1 MAYSERDKIFY
12 VEKMWSEGLTPG
24 EAARLWG
31 RPSRSTLARW
41 QADADAGLLDARR
54 PAVPHAC
61 AGHVKHAR
69 WPEETRAEALRLHG
83 EGRAPRQIAA
93 MLGLDSGDTVRGWI
107 EQERLRARRGPAGG
121 AAAPSPAGAARV
133 AELERELEEARL
145 EASVLRAILDDPKAG
160 GLASLS
166 ARRRTELGER
176 LRRGYGFS
184 LRRVLGLLGLS
195 KSTYEYNRRALLDGR
210 EARGRAA
217 RDGLDALDALVG
229 AAFGASGGEYGY
241 RRVCAA
247 LMAAGTPRSE
257 REVRDSM
264 RRQGL
269 VARCGRTAGRRWSL
283 YAGENGW
290 APPNLMLGPR
300 GRHDFSAA
308 APGERLVT
316 DITEM
321 RAAGGA
327 KVYASAVVDLYDQRL
342 LSCRTS
348 RRPDSA
354 LADSS
359 LGEAL
364 ARLPEG
370 ARPVVHSDRGVHYR
384 AGSWIAACER
394 AGVVRSMSRKGR
406 SPDNAPA
413 EGFFGQLKCGM
424 YHGAGELLG
433 PDGLE
438 AEVARWAAWYNSGRL
453 KSFGGDRRPC
463 AYETID
469 GRRARLGVWIE

>member
-1 MAYSERDKIFY
+1 MAYSEREKVFY
-12 VEKMWSEGLTPG
+12 VEKMWSEGLRPAQ
-24 EAARLWG
+24 AARIWG
-31 RPSRSTLARW
+31 RPSRASLSEW
-41 QADADAGLLDARR
+41 QAQALAGELDCR
-54 PAVPHAC
+54 PPAAPGAC
-61 AGHVKHAR
+61 PAHEKHAR
-69 WPEETRAEALRLHG
+69 WPEETVAEALRLLD
-83 EGRAPRQIAA
+83 EGRTPAQAA
-93 MLGLDSGDTVRGWI
+93 AILGLPSGSVASAWAR
-107 EQERLRARRGPAGG
+107 RARG
-121 AAAPSPAGAARV
+121 AATGPPRAAPAPEGAARV

-195 KSTYEYNRRALLDGR
+195 KSTYEHNRRAILEGR

-217 RDGLDALDALVG
+217 RGDLAETDALVG

-269 VARCGRTAGRRWSL
+269 VARCGRTAGRRWSS

-370 ARPVVHSDRGVHYR
+370 SRPVVHSDRGVHYR
-384 AGSWIAACER
+384 AGSWVAACER

-413 EGFFGQLKCGM
+413 EGLFGQLKCGM

-433 PDGLE
+433 PDELE

-469 GRRARLGVWIE
+469 GRRERLGVWIE